1 MRQPVRRRQRHDGQH
16 EEGIRGGETRAQ
28 AAPVDEEDEQEEEG
42 ETDRDP
48 EAKPAAAALPARAL
62 RLPQ

>member
-1 MRQPVRRRQRHDGQH
+1 V
-16 EEGIRGGETRAQ
+16 T
-28 AAPVDEEDEQEEEG
+28 PVDEEDEEKEEG

-48 EAKPAAAALPARAL
+48 EAKPAAAALPTRAL